1 MAFQFPQKVLFKHC
15 DPAGIVFYPRY
26 FEMLNDC
33 VEAFFDEVLEM
44 PFETLHA
51 TGGVPTAEI
60 ATRFHRP
67 SRHGDQLLIT
77 LAVTRVGR
85 SSASLSFVAK
95 AGEETRLTAQSTL
108 VLVTA
113 DGRSRPWP
121 DATRQKLLD
130 REEAR
135 SHET

>member
-1 MAFQFPQKVLFKHC
+1 MAFRFSQKVLFKHC

-60 ATRFHRP
+60 TTRFHSP
-67 SRHGDQLLIT
+67 SRHGDRLIIT
-77 LAVTRVGR
+77 LTVTRAGR
-85 SSASLSFVAK
+85 SSVGISFTVE
-95 AGEETRLTAQSTL
+95 AGEDTRLTARSTL
-108 VLVTA
+108 VLVGG
-113 DGRSRPWP
+113 DGRPRSWP
-121 DATRQKLLD
+121 EAVKQKLLD
-130 REEAR
+130 LEEAR
-135 SHET
+135 TDDT